1 MDFGYRK
8 SIGTLTSK
16 NGETSKGNKMENNF
30 SVEYVRVSRENPNS
44 CTDFMNLGYEYMK
57 EVAPDKDLEESY
69 MVS

>member
-1 MDFGYRK
+1 
-8 SIGTLTSK
+8 
-16 NGETSKGNKMENNF
+16 MENNF